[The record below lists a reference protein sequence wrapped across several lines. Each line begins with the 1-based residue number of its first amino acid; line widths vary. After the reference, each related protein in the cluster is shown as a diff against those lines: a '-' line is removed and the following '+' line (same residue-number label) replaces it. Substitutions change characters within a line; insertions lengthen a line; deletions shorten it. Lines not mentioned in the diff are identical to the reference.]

1 MRATPR
7 HPPLHLQQ
15 ASLYLALAGMCA
27 AAPFIAEGDV
37 PCDSPQAAEQ
47 PEPSVQIGFRYEMRS
62 GVRGY
67 VYTVL
72 NRSQDTLTVVQ
83 VGWDSDREICEL
95 TGARPHVPPDTAYS
109 PPGWECEPLQDKDPM
124 MFALGWKL
132 GPSSAESG
140 GVPPNTQLSE
150 FTVALSQPDSLY
162 ERCHWLIRFKSRPK
176 AGYIGTVRPE
186 AELDAISSETGTISG
201 RVTDERDRGI
211 PGVHVYVKRTALS
224 ALTRSDGRYTL
235 STVPVGAQS
244 LVARKVGFEPCARV
258 HMRVAASGMT
268 KVDFRLPSFPD
279 ATPCV
284 PYGTAN
290 ERIELPFPG
299 GAIDTVGAHFL
310 ERSAP
315 VPPRL
320 PGDTSRPEPFVYSL
334 TNSEVSLVYR
344 GLGQDTIPRAFVAT
358 VNRGFR
364 NAEEERLL
372 RIAEETYPPTEAV
385 LSIAGSRRGR
395 EALSK
400 EKRLWWYD
408 KFDGVRLPYA
418 VTMDAVRYYLA
429 LTQALGRGDTTE
441 TKGIRMKSSE
451 FSYHANISARP
462 ATYSRDGRVFKDVY
476 VVEMGLKW
484 SNYCGSL
491 CACWFHL
498 DRTVVLRRDGTVL
511 CVFGDQKPMV
521 VVS

>member
-1 MRATPR
+1 M
-7 HPPLHLQQ
+7 HLQK
-15 ASLYLALAGMCA
+15 ASLFLALASMCV
-27 AAPFIAEGDV
+27 AAPFIAAAEV

-47 PEPSVQIGFRYEMRS
+47 PEPSVQVGFRYEVRS

-72 NRSQDTLTVVQ
+72 NRSQDTLISVQ
-83 VGWDSDREICEL
+83 VGWDSDRARCEL

-109 PPGWECEPLQDKDPM
+109 PPGWDCEPLQDKDPM

-132 GPSSAESG
+132 GPGSSESK
-140 GVPPNTQLSE
+140 GVLPNTQVSE
-150 FTVALSQPDSLY
+150 FIVALSQPDSLY
-162 ERCHWLIRFKSRPK
+162 ERCHWLIRYKSSPK
-176 AGYIGTVRPE
+176 AGYTGTVRPE
-186 AELDAISSETGTISG
+186 AQLDAISSDTGTISG

-224 ALTRSDGRYTL
+224 VLTRSDGGFTI

-258 HMRVAASGMT
+258 HVRVAASGTT
-268 KVDFRLPSFPD
+268 KVDFRLPSMPD

-284 PYGTAN
+284 PYTTAT
-290 ERIELPFPG
+290 ERIDLPFPA

-315 VPPRL
+315 IPPKLR
-320 PGDTSRPEPFVYSL
+320 GETSRHEPFVYSL
-334 TNSEVSLVYR
+334 TNSEVSLIYR
-344 GLGQDTIPRAFVAT
+344 GIGQDTFPRAFIAIVT
-358 VNRGFR
+358 RGFR

-385 LSIAGSRRGR
+385 LSIAGSRPGR

-400 EKRLWWYD
+400 EKRVWWYD
-408 KFDGVRLPYA
+408 EFDGVRLPYA
-418 VTMDAVRYYLA
+418 VTMDAVRYYLG
-429 LTQALGRGDTTE
+429 LTQALGRGDTTQ
-441 TKGIRMKSSE
+441 TNGIRMKRST

-462 ATYSRDGRVFKDVY
+462 ATYSRDGRVFEDVY
-476 VVEMGLKW
+476 VVEMGMRW

-491 CACWFHL
+491 CACDFDL
-498 DRTVVLRRDGTVL
+498 DRTVVLRRDGTIL
-511 CVFGDQKPMV
+511 CVFGDRKPMV